1 MMNNQIN
8 ETNINAVIQAGL
20 DNRFQILTPLEFEE
34 LVRVLFE
41 KIYGYA
47 ELTSTTGDFG
57 CDVLCKDKGNNKIVV
72 QCKRFIESNT
82 VGNKYVN
89 DVHAAKTYYDAE
101 TAYIITTSSF
111 TNAAKEIAEKTDTIL
126 VDWPEL
132 LSLLSANFNNGE
144 PYLRSDFRDLN
155 YSGELLKAKVISI
168 EKGQTSEGKA
178 GYFIQIEV
186 ENTTKAIIESQ
197 FDMPILLTDSHQY
210 QANHYWDKH
219 FIGGKIYPKAKV
231 HVGFIWFA
239 DNIQNFNPRRSKIY
253 LSSISRGIDSFE
265 VLEKKTH
272 ELKTTY
278 IDIKNYNRN
287 EISDFEHKGCIS
299 TFFGWIWT
307 LFKSLFWLI
316 IIIMALSKLW

>member
-1 MMNNQIN
+1 MENQIN
-8 ETNINAVIQAGL
+8 RTNINTVVQTGL
-20 DNRFQILTPLEFEE
+20 KNRFQNLTPIEFEE

-57 CDVLCKDKGNNKIVV
+57 CDVLCKDKRNNKIVV

-89 DVHAAKTYYDAE
+89 DVYAAKTYYDAE
-101 TAYIITTSSF
+101 TAYIVTTSSF
-111 TNAAKEIAEKTDTIL
+111 TNAAKEIAEKTDTKL

-144 PYLRSDFRDLN
+144 PYLRSDFRDIN
-155 YSGELLKAKVISI
+155 HSGEILSVKVISI
-168 EKGQTSEGKA
+168 TKGQTSEGRA
-178 GYFIQIEV
+178 GYFIEIEV
-186 ENTTKAIIESQ
+186 KNTTKAIIETQ

-210 QANHYWDKH
+210 QANHFWDEH
-219 FIGGKIYPKAKV
+219 FVGGKIYPKAKV
-231 HVGFIWFA
+231 HVGFIWLA
-239 DNIQNFNPRRSKIY
+239 ENIQNFNPRRNKIY
-253 LSSISRGIDSFE
+253 LSSISRGIDRFE

-272 ELKTTY
+272 ELRTTY
-278 IDIKNYNRN
+278 IDIKDFYRYDNP
-287 EISDFEHKGCIS
+287 EIKSKGCIG
-299 TFFGWIWT
+299 TIFGWIWT

-316 IIIMALSKLW
+316 IIIMALAMLA